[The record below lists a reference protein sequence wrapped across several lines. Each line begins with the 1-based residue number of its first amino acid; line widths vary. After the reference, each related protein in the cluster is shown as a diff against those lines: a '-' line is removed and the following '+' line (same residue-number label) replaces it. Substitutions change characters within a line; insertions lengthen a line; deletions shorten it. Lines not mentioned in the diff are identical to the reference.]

1 MSDPHAHAAPA
12 RCENCATA
20 LQGPWCHVCG
30 QHGHNPLRSVA
41 HALEEVL
48 ESFWHVDG
56 RIVRTLRDLCV
67 PGRLAANFLAGH
79 RVRYLP
85 PLRLFLILT
94 VLTFFVGKLAL
105 HFDPGEA
112 IRIDADDR
120 DARKG
125 VVAAGSGDAG
135 DEAIDPAF
143 AAAATV
149 EQVLQARVR
158 KQRELAQARND
169 PDAGWM
175 VSAIGDIAR
184 EHIDDQARDR
194 MRALG
199 ATPAQLRA
207 LETPVETPASAPA
220 DARTPDAA
228 AGGSAAGAHAAG
240 GDGLL
245 QRWLAHR
252 MDRLKQNA
260 MRVKD
265 SPDEFFRLVLGA
277 VPGALFL
284 LVPLFALC
292 LRLLYLRSPFGYLE
306 HLVVAFYSHAF
317 LLLALLADFVLIGVG
332 GLPGVP
338 GPVGGTL
345 AALGSVLVFV
355 LAPLYLLWTQKRVYA
370 QGWFIT
376 LAKYAML
383 GTVYTVLL
391 SLVLVY
397 AVLAGMSS

>member
-41 HALEEVL
+41 HALEEVF

-94 VLTFFVGKLAL
+94 VLTFFVGKLVL
-105 HFDPGEA
+105 HFDPGNA
-112 IRIDADDR
+112 IRIDAGDA

-125 VVAAGSGDAG
+125 AVVSDGGD
-135 DEAIDPAF
+135 DEAVDPAF
-143 AAAATV
+143 AAAKTV
-149 EQVLQARVR
+149 DEVLQARVR

-199 ATPAQLRA
+199 ATPAQLRT
-207 LETPVETPASAPA
+207 LDTPVETPAAAAEGAAPT
-220 DARTPDAA
+220 DARAN
-228 AGGSAAGAHAAG
+228 GSPASGAHAAG
-240 GDGLL
+240 EGGLL

-252 MDRLKQNA
+252 ADRLKQNA
-260 MRVKD
+260 LRVKD

-317 LLLALLADFVLIGVG
+317 MLLMLLADFVLIGLG

-338 GPVGGTL
+338 VPLGGAL
-345 AALGSVLVFV
+345 AALGSVLVFLV
-355 LAPLYLLWTQKRVYA
+355 APLYLLWTQKRVYA

>member
-12 RCENCATA
+12 RCENCGTA

-41 HALEEVL
+41 HAVEEVF

-105 HFDPGEA
+105 HFDPGNA
-112 IRIDADDR
+112 IRIDAGDA

-125 VVAAGSGDAG
+125 AVVSDD

-143 AAAATV
+143 TAAKTV
-149 EQVLQARVR
+149 DEVLQVRAR

-169 PDAGWM
+169 PEAGWM
-175 VSAIGDIAR
+175 VSAVGDIAR

-194 MRALG
+194 LHALG
-199 ATPAQLRA
+199 ATPAQLQALDTPVAVASPPDKPAAKDA
-207 LETPVETPASAPA
+207 LEAEE
-220 DARTPDAA
+220 
-228 AGGSAAGAHAAG
+228 GGF
-240 GDGLL
+240 L

-292 LRLLYLRSPFGYLE
+292 LRLLYLRSRFGYLE

-317 LLLALLADFVLIGVG
+317 MLLMLLADFVLIGVG
-332 GLPGVP
+332 GVP
-338 GPVGGTL
+338 GMPAWAGGTL
-345 AALGSVLVFV
+345 AAIGSMLLFVLV
-355 LAPLYLLWTQKRVYA
+355 PLYLLWTQKRVYA
-370 QGWFIT
+370 QRWFIT

>member
-12 RCENCATA
+12 RCENCGTA

-41 HALEEVL
+41 HAVEEVF

-105 HFDPGEA
+105 HFDPGNA
-112 IRIDADDR
+112 IRIDAGDA

-125 VVAAGSGDAG
+125 VVVSDGGD
-135 DEAIDPAF
+135 DEAVDPAF
-143 AAAATV
+143 TAAKTV
-149 EQVLQARVR
+149 DEVLRARVA

-175 VSAIGDIAR
+175 VSAVGDIAR

-194 MRALG
+194 LHALG
-199 ATPAQLRA
+199 ATPAQLQA
-207 LETPVETPASAPA
+207 LDTPVAVASPPDKPAAK
-220 DARTPDAA
+220 DAVEAED
-228 AGGSAAGAHAAG
+228 GGF
-240 GDGLL
+240 L

-292 LRLLYLRSPFGYLE
+292 LRLLYLRSRFGYLE

-317 LLLALLADFVLIGVG
+317 MLLMLLADFVLIGVG
-332 GLPGVP
+332 GVP
-338 GPVGGTL
+338 GMPAWAGGTL
-345 AALGSVLVFV
+345 AAIGSMLLFVLV
-355 LAPLYLLWTQKRVYA
+355 PLYLLWTQKRVYA

>member
-1 MSDPHAHAAPA
+1 MSDPHTHAAPA
-12 RCENCATA
+12 RCENCGTA
-20 LQGPWCHVCG
+20 LQGPWCHICG

-41 HALEEVL
+41 HAVEEVF

-94 VLTFFVGKLAL
+94 VLTFFVGKFAL
-105 HFDPGEA
+105 HFDPGNA
-112 IRIDADDR
+112 IRIDAGDA

-125 VVAAGSGDAG
+125 VVVSDGGD
-135 DEAIDPAF
+135 DEAVDPAF
-143 AAAATV
+143 TAAKTV
-149 EQVLQARVR
+149 DEVLQVRAR
-158 KQRELAQARND
+158 KQRELAEARND

-175 VSAIGDIAR
+175 VNAVGDIAR

-194 MRALG
+194 LHALG
-199 ATPAQLRA
+199 ATPAQLQA
-207 LETPVETPASAPA
+207 LDTPVAVASPPEKPAEKDAVETE
-220 DARTPDAA
+220 D
-228 AGGSAAGAHAAG
+228 GGF
-240 GDGLL
+240 L

-252 MDRLKQNA
+252 TERLQQNA

-317 LLLALLADFVLIGVG
+317 MLLMLLADFVLIGLG
-332 GLPGVP
+332 GIPGMP
-338 GPVGGTL
+338 AWAGGTL
-345 AALGSVLVFV
+345 AAIGSMLLFVLV
-355 LAPLYLLWTQKRVYA
+355 PLYLLWTQKRVYA

>member
-12 RCENCATA
+12 RCENCGTA

-41 HALEEVL
+41 HAVEEVF

-105 HFDPGEA
+105 HFDPGNA
-112 IRIDADDR
+112 IRIDAGDA

-125 VVAAGSGDAG
+125 AVVFDD

-143 AAAATV
+143 TAAKTV
-149 EQVLQARVR
+149 DEVLQVRAR

-169 PDAGWM
+169 PEAGWM
-175 VSAIGDIAR
+175 VSAVGDIAR

-194 MRALG
+194 LHALG
-199 ATPAQLRA
+199 ATSAQLQA
-207 LETPVETPASAPA
+207 LDTPVSVASPPDKPAAKDDVEA
-220 DARTPDAA
+220 ED
-228 AGGSAAGAHAAG
+228 GGF
-240 GDGLL
+240 L

-292 LRLLYLRSPFGYLE
+292 LRLLYLRSRFGYLE

-317 LLLALLADFVLIGVG
+317 MLLMLLADFVLIGVG
-332 GLPGVP
+332 GVP
-338 GPVGGTL
+338 GMPAWAGGTL
-345 AALGSVLVFV
+345 AAIGSMLLFVLV
-355 LAPLYLLWTQKRVYA
+355 PLYLLWTQKRVYA

>member
-12 RCENCATA
+12 RCDNCGTA

-41 HALEEVL
+41 HAVEEVF

-67 PGRLAANFLAGH
+67 PGRLAANYLAGH

-94 VLTFFVGKLAL
+94 VLTFFVGKLVL
-105 HFDPGEA
+105 HFDPGRDVQANLGERPVSGLTVDTSDKANDADYAKASTIAQVLA
-112 IRIDADDR
+112 IRA
-120 DARKG
+120 
-125 VVAAGSGDAG
+125 
-135 DEAIDPAF
+135 E
-143 AAAATV
+143 
-149 EQVLQARVR
+149 
-158 KQRELAQARND
+158 KQRDLLQARND
-169 PDAGWM
+169 PQAGWF
-175 VSAIGDIAR
+175 VNAIGDVAR
-184 EHIDDQARDR
+184 EQIDDRARVR

-199 ATPAQLRA
+199 ATPEQLQA
-207 LETPVETPASAPA
+207 LDASVSAGAPATTPATTPETSAPA
-220 DARTPDAA
+220 ATDAPAA
-228 AGGSAAGAHAAG
+228 EHDGGF
-240 GDGLL
+240 L
-245 QRWLAHR
+245 QRWFAHR
-252 MDRLKQNA
+252 TERLKENA
-260 MRVKD
+260 VRVKD
-265 SPDEFFRLVLGA
+265 NPDEFFRLVLGA

-292 LRLLYLRSPFGYLE
+292 LRLLYVRRPFGYLE

-317 LLLALLADFVLIGVG
+317 MLLALLADFVLIGLG
-332 GLPGVP
+332 GIPGLPGWA
-338 GPVGGTL
+338 GGTL
-345 AALGSVLVFV
+345 AAAGSMLLFLLV
-355 LAPLYLLWTQKRVYA
+355 PLYLLWTQKRVYA

-391 SLVLVY
+391 GLVLVY

>member
-12 RCENCATA
+12 RCENCGTA

-41 HALEEVL
+41 HAVEEVF

-105 HFDPGEA
+105 HFDPGNA
-112 IRIDADDR
+112 IRIDAGDA

-125 VVAAGSGDAG
+125 AVVSDGGD
-135 DEAIDPAF
+135 DEAVDPAF
-143 AAAATV
+143 AAAKTV
-149 EQVLQARVR
+149 DEVLQVRAR

-175 VSAIGDIAR
+175 VNAVGDIAR

-194 MRALG
+194 LHALG
-199 ATPAQLRA
+199 ATPAQLQA
-207 LETPVETPASAPA
+207 LDTPVAVASPPGKPAAQDAA
-220 DARTPDAA
+220 DAED
-228 AGGSAAGAHAAG
+228 GGF
-240 GDGLL
+240 L

-292 LRLLYLRSPFGYLE
+292 LRLLYLRSRFGYLE

-317 LLLALLADFVLIGVG
+317 MLLILLADFVLIGVG
-332 GLPGVP
+332 GVP
-338 GPVGGTL
+338 GMPAWAGGTL
-345 AALGSVLVFV
+345 AAIGSMLLFVLV
-355 LAPLYLLWTQKRVYA
+355 PLYLLWTQKRVYA
-370 QGWFIT
+370 QRWFIT

>member
-41 HALEEVL
+41 HALEEVF

-112 IRIDADDR
+112 IRIDAGDR

-125 VVAAGSGDAG
+125 VVAADAG

-149 EQVLQARVR
+149 DEVLQARAR

-184 EHIDDQARDR
+184 EQIDDRARDR

-207 LETPVETPASAPA
+207 LETPVEAPAPAADGSVPA
-220 DARTPDAA
+220 DARANESP
-228 AGGSAAGAHAAG
+228 AAGAHAAG
-240 GDGLL
+240 EDGLL

-252 MDRLKQNA
+252 ADRLKQNA

-292 LRLLYLRSPFGYLE
+292 LRLLYLRAPFGYLE

-317 LLLALLADFVLIGVG
+317 MLLMLLADFVLIGLG

-338 GPVGGTL
+338 VPLGGAL
-345 AALGSVLVFV
+345 AALGSVLLFLLV
-355 LAPLYLLWTQKRVYA
+355 PPYLLWTQKRVYA